1 MEKVTVLIDA
11 WKNLCETY
19 PYLDPNFQVR
29 HDFKIWTCNTS
40 GIISSHLG
48 TGICKYDMNPDM
60 PDEDNYQLSPF
71 EPADDI
77 EREIINAYNDLVR
90 RRLREDQEKSNMQYQ
105 TETMSISYN
114 TKNYTKPKQKQYDNS
129 DDSDSDSDTN
139 IDFRFSLGKSLR
151 KALRKRGIKA
161 EIGEDIRMNY
171 LYVNMML

>member
-19 PYLDPNFQVR
+19 PYLDPTFQVR

-40 GIISSHLG
+40 GIISSRLG
-48 TGICKYDMNPDM
+48 TQICKYDINPDM
-60 PDEDNYQLSPF
+60 PDEEEYQPSNI
-71 EPADDI
+71 EPLDDV
-77 EREIINAYNDLVR
+77 EKEIINAYNALVL
-90 RRLREDQEKSNMQYQ
+90 RRLREEQEKSNILYQ
-105 TETMSISYN
+105 TETMSILYN

-129 DDSDSDSDTN
+129 DDSDDSDTN

-161 EIGEDIRMNY
+161 DIEEDIRINY
-171 LYVNMML
+171 LYVNMMM